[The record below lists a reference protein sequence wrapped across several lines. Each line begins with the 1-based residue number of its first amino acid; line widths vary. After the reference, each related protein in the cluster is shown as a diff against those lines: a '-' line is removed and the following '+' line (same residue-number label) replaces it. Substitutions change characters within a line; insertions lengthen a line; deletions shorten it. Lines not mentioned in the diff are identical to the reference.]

1 MRRMRRVL
9 FSLLFGSRGNMVF
22 DAIVIVAVLLPL
34 ASMTVD
40 VPRYLIMRARL
51 QAAANNAAEAA
62 ASQCIRTDVFR
73 NTGRVV
79 LDTSCAWSAARDV
92 FSETASPMTARGY
105 SLSLDGMH
113 VNQPNHSVDVNA
125 SGTTMVFFGT
135 FPGKR
140 IHVRARSRFR
150 MTKR

>member
-1 MRRMRRVL
+1 MRRVRRMI
-9 FSLLFGSRGNMVF
+9 FSLLFGSRGDMVF
-22 DAIVIVAVLLPL
+22 NALVIVAVLLPL
-34 ASMTVD
+34 ASMTID

-51 QAAANNAAEAA
+51 QTAANNAAEAA

-73 NTGRVV
+73 NTGQVV
-79 LDTSCAWSAARDV
+79 LDTACAWNAAGDV
-92 FSETASPMTARGY
+92 FSETASPMASKGY

-113 VNQPNHSVDVNA
+113 VDQADHHVDVSA

-140 IHVRARSRFR
+140 VHVRARSRFR
-150 MTKR
+150 MAKR

>member
-1 MRRMRRVL
+1 MRRLRRML
-9 FSLLFGSRGNMVF
+9 FSLLFGSRGDMVF
-22 DAIVIVAVLLPL
+22 NALVIVAVLLPL

-73 NTGRVV
+73 NTGRAL
-79 LDTSCAWSAARDV
+79 LDTGCAWSVAQDV
-92 FSETASPMTARGY
+92 FSETASPMSAKGY
-105 SLSLDGMH
+105 DMTLDDLT
-113 VNQPNHSVDVNA
+113 VNQSRRQVDALA

-140 IHVRARSRFR
+140 VHVHGRSLFR
-150 MTKR
+150 MVKR